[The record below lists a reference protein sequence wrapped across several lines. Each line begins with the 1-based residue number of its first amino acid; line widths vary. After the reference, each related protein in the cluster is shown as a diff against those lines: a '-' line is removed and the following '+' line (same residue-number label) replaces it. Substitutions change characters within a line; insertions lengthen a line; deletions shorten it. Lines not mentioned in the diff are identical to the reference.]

1 LLNSVTLQDDE
12 QSLLLDW
19 STSEIELLFTNI
31 EAWWADWEKYVS
43 ETFEHPRQFHTERLE
58 RITQKIVQILQRFT
72 VLLDPTEAGPVREF
86 SQLIQT
92 RMNDWGFIV
101 TPDSQ
106 EDRKAAAEGVILHLL
121 SNSDRLV
128 EQAIWDAAQLIRDE
142 DNQILRQL
150 MISRIIDRASPSLD
164 VALRAV
170 TYLMKM
176 QIQMFHGNDLQLT
189 LTSLDYLSE
198 ETQLKPENMTVLR
211 QEARTARSD
220 VRAAASEFIESLIR
234 YANTINPSDTYI
246 QDHPTVQKWRAIG
259 QSDPLPEVRQPWE
272 KSGQE

>member
-1 LLNSVTLQDDE
+1 M
-12 QSLLLDW
+12 
-19 STSEIELLFTNI
+19 
-31 EAWWADWEKYVS
+31 
-43 ETFEHPRQFHTERLE
+43 
-58 RITQKIVQILQRFT
+58 
-72 VLLDPTEAGPVREF
+72 LLDPTEAGPVREF